1 MNELL
6 NIRDEVLKEAAECR
20 KEQQCIKNRVEWL
33 CKVDI
38 FVNDNV
44 LFVRCLDANY
54 CSYRLP
60 FADTFVCNCPV
71 RKEIYNL
78 YRA

>member
-1 MNELL
+1 M
-6 NIRDEVLKEAAECR
+6 
-20 KEQQCIKNRVEWL
+20 KEQLNVSDEIVKAAADCKKEKQCLNNRIEWL

-38 FVNDNV
+38 FLNDNI
-44 LFVRCLDANY
+44 LFVRCLDAHY

-60 FADTFVCNCPV
+60 FADIFVCNCPV

-78 YRA
+78 YRI